1 MECKNCKK
9 YIKNSD
15 RFCPN
20 CGTIT
25 ENKQIYKKTPKLSI
39 IMKVIVGLFSIGIIS
54 IIIMIINFFRPSYK
68 GKIHEYEDFINHV
81 ESIDCNINNKENSC
95 NINDK
100 YEVISDKYSLDKK
113 FKKRRTI
120 TFKIKNTNF
129 TFDVESY
136 YQCTNNFDG
145 ACFEYEYKLKDN
157 FKISAFKHYLKEYNN
172 TVGFDNKYCY
182 KIEDNECEYNLLYI
196 NSISDYR
203 YVVNYIDGFLEYIN
217 NLDFKFIIENYP
229 YFGMKFNKKET
240 DLAYPSIY
248 LNFDILDDKYIY
260 EFDDEYFP
268 IDMQL
273 ETYINNYMKVNEI
286 TLN

>member
-9 YIKNSD
+9 DIKNSD

-25 ENKQIYKKTPKLSI
+25 ENKQIYQKTPKLSI

-100 YEVISDKYSLDKK
+100 YEVVSDKYSLDEKRKK
-113 FKKRRTI
+113 VRTI
-120 TFKIKNTNF
+120 TFKIKDTNF
-129 TFDVESY
+129 TFNVESY

-157 FKISAFKHYLKEYNN
+157 FHYSAYEYYINEYNKMI
-172 TVGFDNKYCY
+172 GLDNKYCY
-182 KIEDNECEYNLLYI
+182 KIKDNACEFNTFYI
-196 NSISDYR
+196 KNTSDLK
-203 YVVNYIDGFLEYIN
+203 YVVNYMNGFLDYVN
-217 NLDFKFIIENYP
+217 SLDFKFIPSYKTFGINFEKKHMNDVNYNLLI
-229 YFGMKFNKKET
+229 F
-240 DLAYPSIY
+240 
-248 LNFDILDDKYIY
+248 FDIANDKYTY
-260 EFDDEYFP
+260 KFRDEYFP